1 MQVAAKLKKQ
11 NVISGNQVPASA
23 ATSRYHLQRI
33 RGSFLARISISKPTF
48 LVIVFSVSLA
58 SRPLLASAPD
68 VTPDQ
73 ARVLEAVRASSLRY
87 TENLPNFIC
96 TQITHRQTSQQF
108 NFGASIGGVSANRSP
123 AQLPA
128 AAPGLSGLNDVIQ
141 EKLTFFDQEEHYEVI
156 SVNGDKTTGLAH
168 LQLQG
173 AISAGEFGSELHNI
187 FDPHSKATF
196 TWDKIAT
203 VSGRRVYVFN
213 FRVPSQNG
221 WIVMFRNTDSKI
233 LAAYNGHLFV
243 DTQTLQVLRITTEI
257 ELPVGFPI
265 TMSTVE
271 VDYKPIEIAGNTYS
285 LPSRSEVRMKDN
297 SRIYVNQIEFKDY
310 HKFTVQSTI
319 HYDNGDPPKPE

>member
-1 MQVAAKLKKQ
+1 MTE
-11 NVISGNQVPASA
+11 AS
-23 ATSRYHLQRI
+23 SPPQK
-33 RGSFLARISISKPTF
+33 SIFTGHWLSAILF
-48 LVIVFSVSLA
+48 V
-58 SRPLLASAPD
+58 LLTVDGLFASAPGL
-68 VTPDQ
+68 TPDQ
-73 ARVLEAVRASSLRY
+73 AQVLEAIRAYSLRY

-96 TQITHRQTSQQF
+96 TQITHRRTSQQF
-108 NFGASIGGVSANRSP
+108 NFGASIGGVSGNRSP

-141 EKLTFFDQEEHYEVI
+141 EKLTFFDQQEHYEVV
-156 SVNGDKTTGLAH
+156 SVNGEKATGLDH

-187 FDPHSKATF
+187 FDPHSDATF
-196 TWDKIAT
+196 TWDKT
-203 VSGRRVYVFN
+203 STLGGRRVYVFN

-243 DTQTLQVLRITTEI
+243 DSETLQVVRITTEI

-271 VDYKPIEIAGNTYS
+271 VDYKPVEIAGNTYS

-297 SRIYVNQIEFKDY
+297 ARIYVNQIEFKDY
-310 HKFTVQSTI
+310 HMFTVQSTI
-319 HYDNGDPPKPE
+319 HYDNADPPKP

>member
-1 MQVAAKLKKQ
+1 MTEASSPRHKSILKGSWITA
-11 NVISGNQVPASA
+11 VLLVPLTPAG
-23 ATSRYHLQRI
+23 L
-33 RGSFLARISISKPTF
+33 F
-48 LVIVFSVSLA
+48 
-58 SRPLLASAPD
+58 ASAPAL
-68 VTPDQ
+68 TPDQ

-123 AQLPA
+123 AQMPA

-187 FDPHSKATF
+187 FDPHSATTF
-196 TWDKIAT
+196 TWDKNAT
-203 VSGRRVYVFN
+203 MSGRRVYIFN

-221 WIVMFRNTDSKI
+221 WIVLFRNTDSKI

-243 DTQTLQVLRITTEI
+243 DSETLQVLRITTEI
-257 ELPVGFPI
+257 ELPLSFPI

-271 VDYKPIEIAGNTYS
+271 VDYKPIEIAGKTYS

-310 HKFTVQSTI
+310 HKFVVQSTI
-319 HYDNGDPPKPE
+319 HYDNADPQKP

>member
-1 MQVAAKLKKQ
+1 MTEASSPPQKSIFKGHWLSAILL
-11 NVISGNQVPASA
+11 VPLTAGG
-23 ATSRYHLQRI
+23 L
-33 RGSFLARISISKPTF
+33 F
-48 LVIVFSVSLA
+48 
-58 SRPLLASAPD
+58 ASAPGL
-68 VTPDQ
+68 TPDQ
-73 ARVLEAVRASSLRY
+73 AQVLEAIRAYSLRY

-96 TQITHRQTSQQF
+96 TQITHRRTSQQF
-108 NFGASIGGVSANRSP
+108 NFGASIGGVSGNRSP

-141 EKLTFFDQEEHYEVI
+141 EKLTFFDKEEHYEVV
-156 SVNGDKTTGLAH
+156 SVNGEKATGIDH

-187 FDPHSKATF
+187 FDPHSQATF
-196 TWDKIAT
+196 TWDKNAT
-203 VSGRRVYVFN
+203 LGGRRVYVFN

-243 DTQTLQVLRITTEI
+243 DSETLQVVRITTEI

-271 VDYKPIEIAGNTYS
+271 VDYKPVEIAGNTYS

-297 SRIYVNQIEFKDY
+297 ARIYVNQIEFKDY

-319 HYDNGDPPKPE
+319 HYDNADSPKP